1 MNVKAN
7 DSSKATAVV
16 RRKGK
21 VVRPK
26 TLENP
31 QMVSMR
37 WSKDTLE
44 AARAL
49 AAHRKVSV
57 SELVRR
63 LVMDEA
69 MREAAKSKTTKI
81 MQA

>member
-1 MNVKAN
+1 MNASTGEAGKTRTVA
-7 DSSKATAVV
+7 

-21 VVRPK
+21 AGRPR
-26 TLENP
+26 TLDNP

-37 WSKDTLE
+37 WGAETLRVARVL
-44 AARAL
+44 AARQQI
-49 AAHRKVSV
+49 SV

-69 MREAAKSKTTKI
+69 ARESQKTKTA
-81 MQA
+81 QAQ

>member
-7 DSSKATAVV
+7 DPSKPTAVV

-21 VVRPK
+21 VGRPK

-37 WSKDTLE
+37 WSKETLD
-44 AARAL
+44 AARGL
-49 AAHRKVSV
+49 AARRKVSV
-57 SELVRR
+57 SELVRG
-63 LVMDEA
+63 LVMEEA
-69 MREAAKSKTTKI
+69 RREAAKSNSKT

>member
-7 DSSKATAVV
+7 DSSKTTAVI

-21 VVRPK
+21 VGRPK

-37 WSKDTLE
+37 WGEETLKVARVL
-44 AARAL
+44 AAR
-49 AAHRKVSV
+49 RKVSV
-57 SELVRR
+57 SELVRS

-69 MREAAKSKTTKI
+69 RREAAKSKFKT